1 MAIYSRSPESKD
13 AVSVTV
19 DRKGN
24 KPVRLLF
31 VDMEDAL
38 KAGHAVESVKLM
50 QFCAI
55 AVGIVLASRA
65 VVVVARRQ

>member
-1 MAIYSRSPESKD
+1 MRKPESND

-31 VDMEDAL
+31 VDMEEAL
-38 KAGHAVESVKLM
+38 KAGHAVESVKGM

-55 AVGIVLASRA
+55 VTGRLAASS
-65 VVVVARRQ
+65 VVVAVARLQ